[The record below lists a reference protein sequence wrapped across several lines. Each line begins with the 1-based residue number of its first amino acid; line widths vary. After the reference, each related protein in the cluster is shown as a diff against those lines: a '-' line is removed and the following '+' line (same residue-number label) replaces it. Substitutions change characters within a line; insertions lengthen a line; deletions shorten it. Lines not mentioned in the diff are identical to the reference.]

1 MYKELKIRKI
11 IIVAMIIALAA
22 IIGVIAAGI
31 LISTTDL
38 FKTEADY
45 IEVEAKEISRTEVV
59 VDDTT
64 SDTAVANTNYIVTY
78 EIYYNNK
85 TYTKVITYDTEE
97 SIPNEIKAYINKYN
111 TDDIIIKTTGFEL
124 GF

>member
-11 IIVAMIIALAA
+11 IIVIMILVLAV
-22 IIGVIAAGI
+22 IVGVITAGI
-31 LISTTDL
+31 LTSATGL
-38 FKTEADY
+38 FEPKAEYA
-45 IEVEAKEISRTEVV
+45 EVEAKEISRAEVA

-78 EIYYNNK
+78 EVYYNNK

-111 TDDIIIKTTGFEL
+111 TNDIVIKATGL
-124 GF
+124 KLSL